1 MACLQH
7 FVRIEPFTDL
17 MENHRMANAHHH
29 PDNHDKP
36 LPEILADMLARERV
50 SRRAALRRLGGA
62 SLLMSPLAWS
72 TVGCGDAVEG
82 ESLLSTTPVVTS
94 CSVIPGE
101 TGGPYPGDGTNGPN
115 VLTASG
121 IVRSDMRSSFGSAG
135 SNVAAGIPLT
145 QTIRLVN
152 TNGSCASLSGYAIY
166 LWHCTANG
174 LYSMYSSGVTGENF
188 LRGVQQTD
196 ASGSVTFTTIVPGCY
211 SGRVTHM
218 HFEIYRSLAAAATT
232 GASALKTSQLTY
244 DHATLT
250 AFYTAV
256 GTTTYGSSLNSHNNS
271 SPTTDG
277 VFSDGYS
284 TQLATLTGSVAAGYA
299 STLTVGI
306 AA

>member
-1 MACLQH
+1 MSH
-7 FVRIEPFTDL
+7 
-17 MENHRMANAHHH
+17 AHHH
-29 PDNHDKP
+29 HDDHDKP
-36 LPEILADMLARERV
+36 LPEIMADLLARERL
-50 SRRAALRRLGGA
+50 SRRAALCRLGGA
-62 SLLMSPLAWS
+62 SLLLSPMGWAA
-72 TVGCGDAVEG
+72 VGCGDAVDG

-94 CSVIPGE
+94 CSVIPSE
-101 TGGPYPGDGTNGPN
+101 TGGPFPGDGTNGPN
-115 VLTASG
+115 ALAISG
-121 IVRSDMRSSFGSAG
+121 VVRSDMRSSFGSAG
-135 SNVAAGIPLT
+135 SNVAAGVPLA
-145 QTIRLVN
+145 QTIKLVN
-152 TNGSCASLSGYAIY
+152 TNGSCASLANYAIY

-196 ASGSVTFTTIVPGCY
+196 ANGSVTFTTIVPGCY

-218 HFEIYRSLAAAATT
+218 HFELYRTLAAAATT

-256 GTTTYGSSLNSHNNS
+256 GATTYGSSLTSHNTSN
-271 SPTTDG
+271 PTTDG

-284 TQLATLTGSVAAGYA
+284 TQLATLTGSVATGYA

>member
-1 MACLQH
+1 MSAIH
-7 FVRIEPFTDL
+7 S
-17 MENHRMANAHHH
+17 HKGHSGHH
-29 PDNHDKP
+29 DDHDKP
-36 LPEILADMLARERV
+36 LPELLQDIAARERL

-62 SLLMSPLAWS
+62 GFLLSPLGVMAA
-72 TVGCGDAVEG
+72 VGCGDAVEG
-82 ESLLSTTPVVTS
+82 ESLFSTTPVVTS
-94 CSVIPGE
+94 CTVIPSE

-135 SNVAAGIPLT
+135 SNVAPGVVLT
-145 QTIRLVN
+145 QTLKLVN
-152 TNGSCASLSGYAIY
+152 TNGSCASLANFAIY

-174 LYSMYSSGVTGENF
+174 AYSMYSSGVTGENF

-196 ASGSVTFTTIVPGCY
+196 ANGSVTFTTIVPGCY

-244 DHATLT
+244 DRAALT
-250 AFYTAV
+250 AFYAAV
-256 GTTTYGSSLNSHNNS
+256 GSSTYGNSLSNHNSSSLS
-271 SPTTDG
+271 SDG
-277 VFSDGYS
+277 IFSDGYS

>member
-1 MACLQH
+1 M
-7 FVRIEPFTDL
+7 P
-17 MENHRMANAHHH
+17 HHH
-29 PDNHDKP
+29 HDDHDKP
-36 LPEILADMLARERV
+36 LPQLLADLAARERL

-62 SLLMSPLAWS
+62 GMLLSPLGWAA
-72 TVGCGDAVEG
+72 VGCGEAVEG
-82 ESLLSTTPVVTS
+82 ESLLATTPVVTT
-94 CSVIPGE
+94 CTVIPSE

-121 IVRSDMRSSFGSAG
+121 IVRSDIRPSFGAAG
-135 SNVAAGIPLT
+135 SNVAAGVPLT

-152 TNGSCASLSGYAIY
+152 TSGSCASLAGYAIY

-196 ASGSVTFTTIVPGCY
+196 ASGTVNFTTIVPGCY

-218 HFEIYRSLAAAATT
+218 HFEIYRTLAAAATT

-244 DHATLT
+244 DHAALT
-250 AFYTAV
+250 AFYAAA
-256 GTTTYGSSLNSHNNS
+256 GSSYAASVNNHANSN
-271 SPTTDG
+271 PATDN

-284 TQLATLTGSVAAGYA
+284 TQLATFTGSVAAGY
-299 STLTVGI
+299 SSSLVVGI